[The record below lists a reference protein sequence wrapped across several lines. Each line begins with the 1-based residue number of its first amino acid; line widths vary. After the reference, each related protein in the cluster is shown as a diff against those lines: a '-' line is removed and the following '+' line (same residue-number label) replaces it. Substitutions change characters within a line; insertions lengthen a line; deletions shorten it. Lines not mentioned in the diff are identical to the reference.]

1 MFNRSEKYRRMN
13 PRNPRPRCHCIK
25 CLSYRGNDQ
34 QSILSKF
41 QAKNGHLS
49 VADPFRH
56 PCGNGAIG
64 LIQRRQ
70 PIALFHG
77 FLISL
82 PYQQEQAGSYLDFSG
97 GRPQPQ
103 GWDVEWLESRKRLVE
118 DYRDH
123 EDKIDKPM
131 IGGRN
136 HFSLVCASHASGL
149 TLLNQCLQ
157 SSYPIIHFNIQR
169 KILPIEMNEW
179 REKSK
184 CNAHDVMNRSNVFT
198 NLTHLQRQMVLVQ
211 SGYTG
216 KLVSQLM
223 NAHTEMK
230 RQMIRSST
238 ILHAGRMVANRVH
251 NTNACEI
258 LADNRYGILTRRP
271 LKIFLVEEKDLSDLI
286 DWLVQMYPR
295 IIAQLE
301 SDIAQ
306 LKRGLISINVIYEN
320 AEYTEFIQNW
330 LSVFKKF
337 CNIPNFDFQKLNQM
351 NRFIAST
358 PKLSQME
365 MSRCLGYSQFLKQM
379 RIKMREMANQSGSIS
394 SFLAFI
400 KIEPRLAE
408 ECVMLELSTKNHTNS
423 EFEISNHVP
432 SRCPVLG
439 PLKKQYQDFIP
450 RLGDIAWD
458 VCRRWDGIIYKD
470 EQR

>member
-1 MFNRSEKYRRMN
+1 MFNRSEKYRK
-13 PRNPRPRCHCIK
+13 PRNPRCHCMN
-25 CLSYRGNDQ
+25 CLLDRGNDP

-41 QAKNGHLS
+41 EAKNGHLS
-49 VADPFRH
+49 VVDPFRH

-64 LIQRRQ
+64 LFQRRR
-70 PIALFHG
+70 PIELFHG
-77 FLISL
+77 FLISQ

-97 GRPQPQ
+97 GGPQPQ
-103 GWDVEWLESRKRLVE
+103 GWDVEWLESRKRLVD
-118 DYRDH
+118 DYRHH

-136 HFSLVCASHASGL
+136 HFALVCASHASGL

-157 SSYPIIHFNIQR
+157 SSFPTIHFNIQR

-211 SGYTG
+211 SGFTG
-216 KLVSQLM
+216 KLVSHLM
-223 NAHTEMK
+223 NAHIEMK
-230 RQMIRSST
+230 EQMIRSST
-238 ILHAGRMVANRVH
+238 ILHAARMVANRVH

-258 LADNRYGILTRRP
+258 LADNRYGIFARRP
-271 LKIFLVEEKDLSDLI
+271 LKITLVEEKDMSDLI
-286 DWLVQMYPR
+286 DWIVQRYPK

-306 LKRGLISINVIYEN
+306 LKRGLISINIIYEN
-320 AEYTEFIQNW
+320 AEYIEFIQNW
-330 LSVFKKF
+330 LSVFKNF
-337 CNIPNFDFQKLNQM
+337 CNIPKIDFQKLNQM

-365 MSRCLGYSQFLKQM
+365 LSRCLGYSQFVKQM

-408 ECVMLELSTKNHTNS
+408 ECVMLELSAKNHTNS
-423 EFEISNHVP
+423 EFEIHNHVP

-439 PLKKQYQDFIP
+439 PLKKKYQDFIP
-450 RLGDIAWD
+450 RMGDIEWD
-458 VCRRWDGIIYKD
+458 VCRSMGGII
-470 EQR
+470 QRWIIHRY